1 MSRTTDLQLYE
12 DDLRNQTDQIRELV
26 NSLDKVGGD
35 ARAAKVQK
43 AQQLIKTAMSNLH
56 HFKVA
61 LRSSNDPDAPRL
73 ERRHA
78 EITQQLTQ
86 LKEELQT
93 KRTGGGGGGG
103 GGSAASPTGVAGA
116 LESSGDPTRDQ
127 ARDIAGRVESTQ
139 KSTISILKKAEQ
151 TVVETQEIGD
161 EATNTLAKQTEQM
174 KRINTK
180 LDKMDSDVD
189 RAKKEVSAFMRRMM
203 TDKIII
209 CFALLVLCAIIAV
222 VVLRIQAPHLL
233 GGDATPSAT
242 PTTTQTATAT
252 ATPAP
257 PPTSFRAQL
266 RGRLGW

>member
-1 MSRTTDLQLYE
+1 
-12 DDLRNQTDQIRELV
+12 
-26 NSLDKVGGD
+26 
-35 ARAAKVQK
+35 
-43 AQQLIKTAMSNLH
+43 
-56 HFKVA
+56 
-61 LRSSNDPDAPRL
+61 
-73 ERRHA
+73 
-78 EITQQLTQ
+78 
-86 LKEELQT
+86 
-93 KRTGGGGGGG
+93 
-103 GGSAASPTGVAGA
+103 
-116 LESSGDPTRDQ
+116 
-127 ARDIAGRVESTQ
+127 
-139 KSTISILKKAEQ
+139 
-151 TVVETQEIGD
+151 
-161 EATNTLAKQTEQM
+161 M